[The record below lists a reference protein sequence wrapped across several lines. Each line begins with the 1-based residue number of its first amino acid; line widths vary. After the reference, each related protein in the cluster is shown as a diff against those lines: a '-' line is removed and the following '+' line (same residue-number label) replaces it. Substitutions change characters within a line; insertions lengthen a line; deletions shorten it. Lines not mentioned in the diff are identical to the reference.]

1 MKIVVA
7 ATDEQWI
14 ELTKTRPE
22 TEWTRVNDCKDFVTQ
37 QDADAFFNLKDNSIL
52 PEFALLNKPVFINE
66 VIQTLAEL
74 NAATNILRINGW
86 AGFLQRPAWEI
97 AGSVNKNCS
106 SIFQYLGIKTIVLAD
121 EPGFIAARI
130 IAMVINEAYFAVAEA
145 VSSKTEIDTAMKLGT
160 NYPYGPFEWANLI
173 GRKSVLELLQKL
185 SSTDKRYQPAELL
198 VKEVNENNQ

>member
-7 ATDEQWI
+7 ATDEQWT

-22 TEWTRVNDCKDFVTQ
+22 TGWTRVNEAKDFATQ
-37 QDADAFFNLKDNSIL
+37 QDADAFFNLKDNAIL
-52 PEFALLNKPVFINE
+52 PGFALLNKPVFINS

-74 NAATNILRINGW
+74 NAPANILRINGW
-86 AGFLQRPAWEI
+86 TGFLQRPAWEI
-97 AGSVNKNCS
+97 AGTVNEKGKT
-106 SIFQYLGIKTIVLAD
+106 IFQYLGIKACVVAD

-130 IAMVINEAYFAVAEA
+130 IAMIINEAYFAVAEE

-173 GRKSVLELLQKL
+173 GRKNVLELLQKL
-185 SSTDKRYQPAELL
+185 NLTDKRYQPAALL
-198 VKEVNENNQ
+198 IKEVNEYN